1 MIDFFFLSII
11 LIIKYKT
18 YVLQRKRLVL
28 QGKSLARPISFIPGK
43 TPANPGPLARY
54 LPPLPDGIAST
65 WLSEKLPRGSW
76 VLDPFG
82 AAPRLALEAARAGYR
97 VLVSANNPVSR
108 KLVEMG
114 ARASAQSE
122 YRAALADLATAFK
135 GRERIEPYIRSLY
148 TTDCANCGQPTMADY
163 FLWERL
169 AAFPYARSYTCPR
182 CGDSG
187 ERPTNQKDKEWAAGF
202 AKNDLNRTR
211 ALERVASTNDPDRGH
226 AEEALSVYLPR
237 AVHALFTLIN
247 KLDSLDISPTRQKYI
262 SALLLS
268 ACDQANTLWPHP
280 TSRERPRQLTIPHH
294 FRENNVWLALEQ
306 SIHQWVS
313 EQEEIPLTYWPALAA
328 EQGGITLFEG
338 RLKDLAG
345 GLSKLKIGAVL
356 AALPRPNQ
364 AFWTLSALWAAWLWG
379 RGAVGPFKSVLRRRR
394 YDWGWHTAALSSAFG
409 SLAPLLNPNTPILG
423 LIGEAEPGFLSAAF
437 LAGASAGFDLDGF
450 ALRSE
455 SGQAHIHWQCSNWP
469 TLQLSL
475 PVDLSSVAREGA
487 LSALKEHGQPAEYLV
502 LHAAALTA
510 IAEQNAFPK
519 KSGGGSDN
527 QSLTEGEP
535 SPAELYS
542 QLQNQLR
549 DTFNY
554 RGGFRRFEGSE
565 ISLDVGS
572 WWLRDEED
580 IQISLA
586 DQIEIVVAKF
596 LQKVTFCK
604 FSEVDT
610 YLCEIFPGLLTP
622 DPGYIIHC
630 LYSYGEEQPS
640 GSGQWKIR
648 SQDLPDARRA
658 ELESTEKM
666 LSSLAGRLGFSIHQE
681 PAPDIPDS
689 NTGPR
694 MVSVWQDSNKRPCY
708 AFSIISSAVVGEI
721 VRQKGTLAPKPQ
733 QGFRHVIVL
742 PGGRAN
748 LVAYKLSRDA
758 RLKKEIDQ
766 GWIFLK
772 YRHLRRLIENPLL
785 TPENLVEQLDLD
797 PLTYTAMQ
805 IRLL

>member
-1 MIDFFFLSII
+1 LRRSI
-11 LIIKYKT
+11 
-18 YVLQRKRLVL
+18 
-28 QGKSLARPISFIPGK
+28 SLIPG
-43 TPANPGPLARY
+43 TVSLSPGSLTRY
-54 LPPLPDGIAST
+54 LPPLSDGIAST

-114 ARASAQSE
+114 ARAPDQSE
-122 YRAALADLATAFK
+122 YRGALADLASAFK
-135 GRERIEPYIRSLY
+135 GQERIEPYIRSLY
-148 TTDCANCGQPTMADY
+148 TTDCTNCGQPVMADY
-163 FLWERL
+163 FLWERS

-187 ERPTNQKDKEWAAGF
+187 EHPTNQKDREWAASF
-202 AKNDLNRTR
+202 AKNDLNRAR
-211 ALERVASTNDPDRGH
+211 ALERVAPANDPDRAH

-247 KLDSLDISPTRQKYI
+247 KLDSLDISLLRRNCL

-268 ACDQANTLWPHP
+268 ACDHANTLWSHP

-313 EQEEIPLTYWPALAA
+313 DQEEIPLTYWPTLATGP
-328 EQGGITLFEG
+328 GGITLFEG
-338 RLKDLAG
+338 RLKDLAT
-345 GLSKLKIGAVL
+345 GLSKLKISAVL
-356 AALPRPNQ
+356 ATLPRPNQ

-409 SLAPLLNPNTPILG
+409 SLAPILKPGTPILG

-450 ALRSE
+450 ALRLE
-455 SGQAHIHWQCSNWP
+455 SGQAQIHWQRNSYPN
-469 TLQLSL
+469 LRSGSSSELSTF
-475 PVDLSSVAREGA
+475 ARDGA
-487 LSALKEHGQPAEYLV
+487 ISALKERGQPADYLI

-510 IAEQNAFPK
+510 IAERNAFPRK
-519 KSGGGSDN
+519 TNAGSGNRSI
-527 QSLTEGEP
+527 SEEP

-542 QLQNQLR
+542 QLQNNLR
-549 DTFNY
+549 DIFSF
-554 RGGFRRFEGSE
+554 RGGFRRFDGSE
-565 ISLDVGS
+565 ISLEVGS
-572 WWLRDEED
+572 WWIRNEED

-586 DQIEIVVAKF
+586 DQIEIAITNY
-596 LQKVTFCK
+596 LQKASVCEY
-604 FSEVDT
+604 SALDS
-610 YLCEIFPGLLTP
+610 YLCANFPGLLTP

-630 LYSYGEEQPS
+630 LYSYGEEEPS
-640 GSGQWKIR
+640 GSGRWKIR
-648 SQDLPDARRA
+648 PQDQPDARRA
-658 ELESTEKM
+658 EIETTEKM
-666 LSSLAGRLGFSIHQE
+666 LSNLADRLGFVIHRN
-681 PAPDIPDS
+681 PAPGDPAS
-689 NTGPR
+689 QTGSR
-694 MVSVWQDSNKRPCY
+694 TVSIWQDSSNRPCY
-708 AFSIISSAVVGEI
+708 AFSIISSAVIGEI
-721 VRQKGTLAPKPQ
+721 VRLKGALAPKPQ

-748 LVAYKLSRDA
+748 LVAYKLSKDA
-758 RLKKEIDQ
+758 RLKKEIEQ

-797 PLTYTAMQ
+797 PLTYTATQ